1 MQCAGLVPPG
11 RLLRSRD
18 DGGETLIAPDV
29 PPGTTFLDSLVQA
42 DRAELLA
49 AGYARSWRRGELLIR
64 SGDRAESAIVLRDG
78 LVKVHKSAAGGHEVV
93 LDIAGP
99 GDLLGEITAVR
110 DALRSAS
117 VTALEPV
124 DGVMIPVWSLRTFLA
139 DHPRAALALLDLAL
153 ARLRIGDARRLEFAN
168 SESLGRVASRLVE
181 LAERFGSPYGT
192 GAIEVGLPINQED
205 LAAWSAT
212 SRESTA
218 RSLRTLREL
227 GLIETSRLRLRVLDL
242 TRLRAHAP
250 RL

>member
-1 MQCAGLVPPG
+1 LVP
-11 RLLRSRD
+11 SRD
-18 DGGETLIAPDV
+18 EGGEALIASDV
-29 PPGTTFLDSLVQA
+29 RPGTTFLDSLVPA

-64 SGDRAESAIVLRDG
+64 SGDRADGAIVLRDG
-78 LVKVHKSAAGGHEVV
+78 LVKVHKSAASGNEVV

-110 DALRSAS
+110 DAVRSAS

-124 DGVMIPVWSLRTFLA
+124 HGVTIPVTSLRTFLA

-153 ARLRIGDARRLEFAN
+153 ARLRLGDARRLEFAN
-168 SESLGRVASRLVE
+168 SESLGRVASRLVD
-181 LAERFGSPYGT
+181 LAERFGVPET
-192 GAIEVGLPINQED
+192 AGAIEVGLPINQEE
-205 LAAWSAT
+205 LAAWSAA
-212 SRESTA
+212 SKESTA

-227 GLIETSRLRLRVLDL
+227 GLIETSRRRLRVLDL
-242 TRLRAHAP
+242 TRLRAHTP

>member
-1 MQCAGLVPPG
+1 
-11 RLLRSRD
+11 LLRSRD
-18 DGGETLIAPDV
+18 EGGEALIASDV

-64 SGDRAESAIVLRDG
+64 SGDRADSAIVLRDG
-78 LVKVHKSAAGGHEVV
+78 LVKVHKSAAAGHEVV

-110 DALRSAS
+110 DALRSAN

-124 DGVMIPVWSLRTFLA
+124 DGVMIPVSSLRTFLA

-181 LAERFGSPYGT
+181 LAERFGSPHAT

-212 SRESTA
+212 SKESTA

-242 TRLRAHAP
+242 TRLRSHTP